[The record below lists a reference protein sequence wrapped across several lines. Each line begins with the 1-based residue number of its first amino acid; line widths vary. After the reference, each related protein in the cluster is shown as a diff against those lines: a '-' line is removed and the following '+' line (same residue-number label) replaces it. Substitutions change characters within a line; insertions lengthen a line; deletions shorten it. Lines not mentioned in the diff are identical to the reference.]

1 MGKEKLKRKHDSQ
14 NTLINC
20 AFGIYLSNKLLVKPR
35 LLNALVIIK
44 KLFIKGILI
53 NQINFSMLVPSI
65 NLLRLLYEY
74 LRQLILSSK

>member
-14 NTLINC
+14 NTLLNC
-20 AFGIYLSNKLLVKPR
+20 AFGIYLSNKLLAKPR

-44 KLFIKGILI
+44 KLLI
-53 NQINFSMLVPSI
+53 NQINFSTLAPSI

-74 LRQLILSSK
+74 IRQLILSSK